1 MCIVDRMN
9 NLSTVCHVARIK
21 SLVLEKK
28 WFGYDY
34 AHMLSCFSH
43 VWLFAIPWTV
53 ACQAPMSIGFSREE
67 LLPYPPPGNLP
78 NPEIKPM
85 SLGFPAMTGEF
96 FTISATWEAPWAVM
110 STECI
115 SMDDK
120 KKKKFLF
127 ISRWTNQS
135 MQLFKCDLCV
145 CVCVCVCAC
154 IHIMW
159 HTDPFYSSWIRYLET
174 LFQYLAWRS
183 KAAIKDILYYYSEIW
198 RAAGFIERKVN
209 PSKCVPN

>member
-115 SMDDK
+115 SMDDQK
-120 KKKKFLF
+120 KKKNSSLFLGEQIKVCNF
-127 ISRWTNQS
+127 LNVIYV
-135 MQLFKCDLCV
+135 CV
-145 CVCVCVCAC
+145 CVCVCVCVRV
-154 IHIMW
+154 
-159 HTDPFYSSWIRYLET
+159 YT
-174 LFQYLAWRS
+174 LCGIQTLS
-183 KAAIKDILYYYSEIW
+183 ILLGLDIW
-198 RAAGFIERKVN
+198 RHYSNILHEDPKLL
-209 PSKCVPN
+209 